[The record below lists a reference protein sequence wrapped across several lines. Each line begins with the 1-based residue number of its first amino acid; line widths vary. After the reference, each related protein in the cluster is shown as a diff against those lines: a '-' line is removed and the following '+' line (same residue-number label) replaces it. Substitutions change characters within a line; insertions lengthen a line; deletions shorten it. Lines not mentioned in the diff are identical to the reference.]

1 MKSYYPSFLLVLA
14 LLFCYQSPLLAQESK
29 DITTVKSILARQE
42 ADWNAGKIDD
52 FMNGYWPSDKLK
64 FIGASGITYGYD
76 ATLKNYHKRYP
87 DRAAMGKLKF
97 EVISTEKLS
106 RKVIMLVGK
115 WDLQRTSGDIGGIF
129 TLIFRKINRRW
140 VIASDHT
147 SVRP

>member
-1 MKSYYPSFLLVLA
+1 MK
-14 LLFCYQSPLLAQESK
+14 PLLLIVSLFYIFPTVIQAQKSK
-29 DITTVKSILARQE
+29 DITAVESILARQE
-42 ADWNAGKIDD
+42 ADWNAGNIDA
-52 FMNGYWPSDKLK
+52 FMNGYWQSDKLK

-115 WDLQRTSGDIGGIF
+115 WDLERTSGDIGGIF
-129 TLIFRKINRRW
+129 TLIFKKIKGQW
-140 VIASDHT
+140 VVASDHT

>member
-1 MKSYYPSFLLVLA
+1 MKLRYPSFLLIAA
-14 LLFCYQSPLLAQESK
+14 LLFCCQSLLLGQESK

-42 ADWNAGKIDD
+42 ADWNTGKIDD
-52 FMNGYWPSDKLK
+52 FMNGYWKSDKLK
-64 FIGASGITYGYD
+64 FIGASGITHGYD

-87 DRAAMGKLKF
+87 DRATMGQLKF
-97 EVISTEKLS
+97 QVISTEKLS

-129 TLIFRKINRRW
+129 TLIFRKINRQW
-140 VIASDHT
+140 VITSDHT

>member
-1 MKSYYPSFLLVLA
+1 MKPFLIIISLLYIFPATLV
-14 LLFCYQSPLLAQESK
+14 AQESK
-29 DITTVKSILARQE
+29 DIATVQSILARQE

-52 FMNGYWPSDKLK
+52 FMNGYWQSDKLK
-64 FIGASGITYGYD
+64 FIGASGITYGYE

-87 DRAAMGKLKF
+87 DRATMGQLKF

-129 TLIFRKINRRW
+129 TLIFKKIKGQW
-140 VIASDHT
+140 VVASDHT
-147 SVRP
+147 SVRS

>member
-1 MKSYYPSFLLVLA
+1 MKSFIVIVSLFYIFPSA
-14 LLFCYQSPLLAQESK
+14 LLAQKNK
-29 DITTVKSILARQE
+29 DITAVESILARQE
-42 ADWNAGKIDD
+42 ADWNTGKIDA
-52 FMNGYWPSDKLK
+52 FMNGYWQSEKLK

-97 EVISTEKLS
+97 QVISTEKLS

-129 TLIFRKINRRW
+129 TLIFKKIKGQW
-140 VIASDHT
+140 VVASDHT

>member
-1 MKSYYPSFLLVLA
+1 MK
-14 LLFCYQSPLLAQESK
+14 PLLLIVSLFYIFPTVIQAQKSK
-29 DITTVKSILARQE
+29 DITAVESILARQE
-42 ADWNAGKIDD
+42 ADWNAGNIDA
-52 FMNGYWPSDKLK
+52 FMNGYWQSDKLK

-129 TLIFRKINRRW
+129 TLIFKKIKGQW
-140 VIASDHT
+140 VVASDHT